1 MKVKI
6 YFRDEQSRIATDL
19 KLTSLLRRAIMTAL
33 KHESVS
39 FDAEISVTFTDNN
52 GIHKLNRE
60 YRGKDSP
67 TDVLSFPM
75 VNFDDDSDTAQ
86 IDFSEENFIPLGD
99 IVLSFEKAAEQ
110 AEEFGHSF
118 ERECAFLCVHS
129 VLHLLGYD
137 HEISAEDDENMR
149 RIQREIMKRVR
160 L

>member
-6 YFRDEQSRIATDL
+6 YFGDEQNKIAVDL
-19 KLTSLLRRAIMTAL
+19 KLTSLLRRAVMTAL
-33 KHESVS
+33 KYENVS
-39 FDAEISVTFTDNN
+39 YTSEVSITFTDNE

-60 YRGKDSP
+60 YREKDSP

-86 IDFSEENFIPLGD
+86 VDFTEGNCIPLGD
-99 IVLSFEKAAEQ
+99 IVLSLEKAAEQ
-110 AEEFGHSF
+110 ADEFGHSF

-137 HEISAEDDENMR
+137 HETSDEDDENMR
-149 RIQREIMKRVR
+149 RIQREIIKYIR